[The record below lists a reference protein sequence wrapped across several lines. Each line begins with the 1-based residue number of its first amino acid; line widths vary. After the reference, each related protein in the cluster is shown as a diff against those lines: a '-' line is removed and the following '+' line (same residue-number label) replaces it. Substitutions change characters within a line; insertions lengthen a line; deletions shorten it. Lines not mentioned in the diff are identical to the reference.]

1 MAGPEP
7 LIEAVVFDVG
17 ETLIDETRAWTAW
30 ADHLG
35 VPALTFLGV
44 LGGAIQRGEDHR
56 TPFRVFAPGLDLH
69 AAAAAREA
77 AGETIDFLPTDLYPD
92 ARPCLEALVE
102 AGYRVGVV
110 GNQPARTE
118 ALFET
123 LGLPLAL
130 VASSAS
136 LGVEKPDPGFFTA
149 IAERLDLPTSAIAYV
164 GDRVDNDVRPAASVG
179 MHAIFI
185 RRGPWAWI
193 QAPDAD
199 PPEAVAV
206 IGSLAE
212 LPAILAA
219 RR

>member
-56 TPFRVFAPGLDLH
+56 TPFRVFAPGLDLR

-77 AGETIDFLPTDLYPD
+77 AGETVDVLAADLYPD
-92 ARPCLEALVE
+92 ALPCLEALSG

-110 GNQPARTE
+110 GNQPARTD
-118 ALFET
+118 ALFEA
-123 LGLPLAL
+123 LGVPLAL

-136 LGVEKPDPGFFTA
+136 LGVEKPDPAFFRA
-149 IAERLDLPTSAIAYV
+149 IAERLDLPTAAIAYV
-164 GDRVDNDVRPAASVG
+164 GDRVDNDVRPAADAG
-179 MHAIFI
+179 MAAIFL

-193 QAPDAD
+193 QAPELD
-199 PPEAVAV
+199 PPEATAV
-206 IGSLAE
+206 IGSLTE
-212 LPAILAA
+212 LPAVLAGL
-219 RR
+219 R